1 MQKRQHIL
9 WKTFYSQKLNYK
21 KIYLD
26 SGESM
31 ETWVEENRHVILNN
45 LYDELPSFLDDNSET
60 RMVLKI
66 IIKPKGH
73 VRIAEFTGLAFE
85 FMLVRTELDE
95 TISGLLKHF
104 EDIEEYEKC
113 AELVK
118 MKRKYE
124 DSLIQPIKK
133 ATKRKY
139 TKKEK

>member
-1 MQKRQHIL
+1 
-9 WKTFYSQKLNYK
+9 
-21 KIYLD
+21 
-26 SGESM
+26 M

-45 LYDELPSFLDDNSET
+45 LYDELPSFLDDSSET

-73 VRIAEFTGLAFE
+73 VRIAEFAGLAFE

-124 DSLIQPIKK
+124 DSLIQPAKK